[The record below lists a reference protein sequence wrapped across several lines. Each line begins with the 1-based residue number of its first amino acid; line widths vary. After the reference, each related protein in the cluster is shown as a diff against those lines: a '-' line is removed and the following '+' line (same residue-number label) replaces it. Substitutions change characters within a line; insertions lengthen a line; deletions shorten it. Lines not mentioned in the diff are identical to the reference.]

1 MDNRNADRPTTMA
14 CWSTPKRERAGHAFQ
29 QARTKLH
36 RSGGAGIRSPQSAG
50 GDGQRQDDLARRI
63 VAEAQK
69 QGVYVAEDPRLLAM
83 LSQLDVGQ
91 EIPQD
96 MFTAV
101 AVILAW
107 VYWLKGMQPGDERK
121 QDTAGVRSGRP
132 SA

>member
-1 MDNRNADRPTTMA
+1 MHFNKP
-14 CWSTPKRERAGHAFQ
+14 
-29 QARTKLH
+29 
-36 RSGGAGIRSPQSAG
+36 
-50 GDGQRQDDLARRI
+50 GQNYTEAVALEYGRHKAPVVTAKGEDDLAHRI